1 MKSILQT
8 EKKCFVCGKTYDL
21 AVHHVYE
28 GTANRR
34 VSDATGMTIFLCHY
48 HHNMSDEGIHFNKE
62 LIYRS
67 RDMHKRF
74 MSGHIHEKSFDP
86 CLGRVGYRRV

>member
-62 LIYRS
+62 LDLSVKRYAQEVYERTHSREEFRS
-67 RDMHKRF
+67 LF
-74 MSGHIHEKSFDP
+74 GKSW
-86 CLGRVGYRRV
+86 L

>member
-62 LIYRS
+62 LDLSVKRYAQEIYEREHTREEFRS
-67 RDMHKRF
+67 LF
-74 MSGHIHEKSFDP
+74 GKSW
-86 CLGRVGYRRV
+86 L

>member
-1 MKSILQT
+1 MKSILQD

-34 VSDATGMTIFLCHY
+34 ISDATGMTIFLCHF

-62 LIYRS
+62 LDLSVKRYAQEIYEREHTREEFRS
-67 RDMHKRF
+67 LF
-74 MSGHIHEKSFDP
+74 GKSW
-86 CLGRVGYRRV
+86 L

>member
-34 VSDATGMTIFLCHY
+34 VSDATGMTIFLCHP

-62 LIYRS
+62 LDLEVKRYAQEVYERTHSREEFRS
-67 RDMHKRF
+67 LF
-74 MSGHIHEKSFDP
+74 GKSW
-86 CLGRVGYRRV
+86 L